1 MPYIMTLTSLN
12 TSGHGIDMSLK
23 SMIIWALRRGQAKAF
38 VRQVAD
44 TMSRLDKFNAVW
56 KDAFTNVPF
65 YAEWKRKYV
74 LPDAV
79 ADIAELLKW
88 PILEK
93 QDLIL
98 NRDKLVRKDVAKFHE
113 SVTGG
118 ATGEPL
124 HFRTMAGESDA
135 VTSNKWIGWARM
147 GIYPDSRCFLLW
159 GHRHFYGQGFKSNL
173 KFAWRQVKD
182 WMTNNLRTDATDLSP
197 HALEK
202 DAQRLIRFKPECVI
216 AYSSSLLAL
225 VRTCSS
231 YRERCTALGVKAIIC
246 TAGPLTADERTEISL
261 FFNAPVG
268 MEYGSMEAGVMA
280 YKTPMTGNRYKV
292 FDDTHIIHSDNG
304 MPVGTNQILVTTL
317 TKRYLP
323 LIRYR
328 IGDYMSDVRTRSDGS
343 VSDFLEVSG
352 RAGDVIDMGNGVRF
366 HGYSLM
372 VCAEEN
378 PKIVAYQ
385 LKVNKSI
392 GVVTFVAQTISPLTE
407 AEKVKIK
414 YHAADV
420 ASIEATKIRVEEAA
434 ELVKAPSGKIRL
446 VLEEE

>member
-1 MPYIMTLTSLN
+1 
-12 TSGHGIDMSLK
+12 
-23 SMIIWALRRGQAKAF
+23 MIKEMFIWALRQGQIRAF
-38 VRQVAD
+38 IRQYAD
-44 TMSRLDKFNAVW
+44 TTSRLDKFNVIW
-56 KDAFTNVPF
+56 KDAYENVPF
-65 YAEWKRKYV
+65 YAEWKTKHT
-74 LPDAV
+74 LPDKI
-79 ADIAELLKW
+79 ADIAELSKW

-98 NRDKLVRKDVAKFHE
+98 NRDKLVHKDIKRFHE

-173 KFAWRQVKD
+173 MFAWRRAKD
-182 WMTNNLRTDATDLSP
+182 WMTNNLRMDATDLSP
-197 HALEK
+197 RALEK
-202 DAQRLIRFKPECVI
+202 DVQCLIRYKPECII
-216 AYSSSLLAL
+216 AYSASLLAL

-231 YRERCTALGVKAIIC
+231 YMERCSALGIKAIIC
-246 TAGPLTADERTEISL
+246 TAGPLTGDERNEISL

-280 YKTPMTGNRYKV
+280 YKTPMMGNRYKV

-304 MPVGTNQILVTTL
+304 MQVGTNQILVTTL

-352 RAGDVIDMGNGVRF
+352 RVGDMIDLGNGVRF

-378 PKIVAYQ
+378 PRIAAYQ
-385 LKVNKSI
+385 LRVNKSI

-407 AEKVKIK
+407 AEKEKIRN
-414 YHAADV
+414 HAADV
-420 ASIEATKIRVEEAA
+420 ASIDASKIIVEEAV

-446 VLEEE
+446 VVEEE

>member
-1 MPYIMTLTSLN
+1 MSIMFKKKL
-12 TSGHGIDMSLK
+12 
-23 SMIIWALRRGQAKAF
+23 IWYLRSEQVRSF
-38 VRQVAD
+38 VSNVAD
-44 TMSRLDKFNAVW
+44 MHSRLDKFNAIW
-56 KDAFTNVPF
+56 EDAYTNIPF
-65 YAEWKRKYV
+65 YADRKKLHG
-74 LPDAV
+74 LPA
-79 ADIAELLKW
+79 AINDIAELSKW

-98 NRDKLVRKDVAKFHE
+98 NRDKLVRKDVARYHE

-135 VTSNKWIGWARM
+135 VTANKWIGWARM
-147 GIYPDSRCFLLW
+147 GVYPDSRCFLLW

-173 KFAWRQVKD
+173 KFAWRRAKD
-182 WMTNNLRTDATDLSP
+182 WMTNNLRMDATDLSP

-202 DAQRLIRFKPECVI
+202 DVQCLIRYKPECII
-216 AYSSSLLAL
+216 AYSASLLAL

-231 YRERCTALGVKAIIC
+231 YRERCAALGIKAIIC
-246 TAGPLTADERTEISL
+246 TAGPLTADERNEISL

-280 YKTPMTGNRYKV
+280 YKTPMTDNRYKV
-292 FDDTHIIHSDNG
+292 FDDTHIIHPENG
-304 MPVGTNQILVTTL
+304 ISGDTIQILVTTL

-328 IGDYMSDVRTRSDGS
+328 IGDFMSDVRVRMDGS

-352 RAGDVIDMGNGVRF
+352 RTGDMIDIGNGVRF

-385 LKVNKSI
+385 LRVNKSI
-392 GVVTFVAQTISPLTE
+392 GVVTFVAQTILPLTE
-407 AEKVKIK
+407 AEKGKIRN
-414 YHAADV
+414 HAADV
-420 ASIEATKIRVEEAA
+420 ASIDASKIIVEEAV